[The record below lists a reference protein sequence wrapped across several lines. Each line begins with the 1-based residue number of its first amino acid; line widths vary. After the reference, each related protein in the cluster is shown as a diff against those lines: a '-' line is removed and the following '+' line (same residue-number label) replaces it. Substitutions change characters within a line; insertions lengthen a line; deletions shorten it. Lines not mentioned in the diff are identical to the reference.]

1 MSLNDRI
8 FRFRIFAIVS
18 IAGAIILSGSQEA
31 FMSTN
36 YYGKR
41 GSIVKIILDSDTGT
55 GTIGEEIDDGLALL
69 LALSSPELDLMG
81 VTEVHG
87 NVNVDQGVANALR
100 ILELAGRDDVSVHKG
115 AARPLVHE
123 WVRPGG
129 IKKPYGGFSKL
140 NPSSTGAIDF
150 LIEKIKENP
159 GKITLVCVGPLT
171 NIAMTLRKEP
181 QIVQKVKELIIMGGA
196 IDHPGNITPLA
207 EFNFW
212 VDPEAAKI
220 VLHSSIQNITL
231 VPLDVTTRTLL
242 TKQQLRRLKSNP
254 VTEWLKVVV
263 PPWIDRIKMEGCH
276 LHDPLAVAIA
286 INRNLVETEV
296 MEVDIIDTPGPPY
309 GQSVGH
315 RESAVDR
322 SLPRIEVA
330 LRVDAERFMNM
341 FLRRLEKYQCEKSP
355 SPKSY

>member
-1 MSLNDRI
+1 MD
-8 FRFRIFAIVS
+8 F
-18 IAGAIILSGSQEA
+18 ILRMLTLLVLVTNLGDSMNSEEA
-31 FMSTN
+31 AER
-36 YYGKR
+36 K
-41 GSIVKIILDSDTGT
+41 KIILDTDTGT
-55 GTIGEEIDDGLALL
+55 GIIGEEVDDGLALL
-69 LALSSPELDLMG
+69 LALPSPELDLIG

-100 ILELAGRDDVSVHKG
+100 ILELAGRDDVSVYKG
-115 AARPLVHE
+115 ASRPLIHE
-123 WVRPGG
+123 WVRAGG
-129 IKKPYGGFSKL
+129 IKEPYGGFSKL
-140 NPSSTGAIDF
+140 SPSSTGAIDF
-150 LIEKIKENP
+150 IIEKIMENP

-171 NIAMTLRKEP
+171 NIAVAIREEP
-181 QIVQKVKELIIMGGA
+181 QITQNVKELIIMGGA
-196 IDHPGNITPLA
+196 VDCPGNVTPAA

-220 VLHSSIQNITL
+220 VLHSGARNITL

-242 TKQQLRRLKSNP
+242 TKQQLKRLKSNP

-263 PPWIDRIKMEGCH
+263 PPWIDRMKMEGCH

-286 INRNLVETEV
+286 INRNLVETEAI
-296 MEVDIIDTPGPPY
+296 EVDIIDTPGPSY

-330 LRVDAERFMNM
+330 LRVDAECFMNM

-355 SPKSY
+355 SPQSY